1 MNITLPSLRIDNF
14 SLDVMSRLQ
23 DVRKSSLTFAPE
35 AGTQR
40 LRDVIN
46 KGLTEED
53 IMNGSG
59 MAFRGGWNK
68 VKLYFML
75 GLPTEQEDDRKGIA
89 HLAQAVA
96 DNYYEIPKD
105 KRNGKCEITVST
117 SFFVPKP
124 FTPFQW
130 APMFRADDYISFA
143 RTVKSEIRSMKN
155 QRSIRY
161 NWHDADGTVLE
172 GVWTDFFDI
181 NKWYEAFDMTGI
193 DIDFYNLR
201 ERDTQEILPW
211 DFIDIGVTKQFMIRE
226 WKLAK
231 EETVTPNCR
240 QKCSGC
246 GARSFGGGVCFEGQN

>member
-1 MNITLPSLRIDNF
+1 
-14 SLDVMSRLQ
+14 
-23 DVRKSSLTFAPE
+23 
-35 AGTQR
+35 
-40 LRDVIN
+40 
-46 KGLTEED
+46 
-53 IMNGSG
+53 
-59 MAFRGGWNK
+59 
-68 VKLYFML
+68 
-75 GLPTEQEDDRKGIA
+75 
-89 HLAQAVA
+89 
-96 DNYYEIPKD
+96 
-105 KRNGKCEITVST
+105 
-117 SFFVPKP
+117 
-124 FTPFQW
+124 
-130 APMFRADDYISFA
+130 
-143 RTVKSEIRSMKN
+143 MKN

-172 GVWTDFFDI
+172 GVFARGDRRLSAAILYAYEHGAMYDAWTDFFDI

-231 EETVTPNCR
+231 EEKVTPNCR